1 MDIKILSNNTFFYFK
16 NILVDEEA
24 GLYRFLFNHKN
35 NTTMICIEIYE
46 MKAFLDE
53 ITNDKYKLDET
64 DYESNHIS
72 DYNSDKTNIIINLIN
87 DLIDNLAFYS
97 LGYNTQIKNFT
108 YTNIIY
114 IINKI
119 SNAIIYHNY
128 IQNNFQIK
136 NKIKDKLYDILNNNK
151 DNIVVETIYKKIWFL
166 LNHLRS
172 IEKIN
177 ISKLINDEDLTF
189 SLDDFIFDYY
199 K

>member
-16 NILVDEEA
+16 NILFDEEA
-24 GLYRFLFNHKN
+24 GLYRFIFSHKTI
-35 NTTMICIEIYE
+35 TTMICIEITE
-46 MKAFLDE
+46 LQTILDD
-53 ITNDKYKLDET
+53 IMQDKYKLDDS
-64 DYESNHIS
+64 DYDSNHIN
-72 DYNSDKTNIIINLIN
+72 DFNSDKSSIIINLIN

-119 SNAIIYHNY
+119 SNAIIYHNH
-128 IQNNFQIK
+128 IRNNFQIK

-151 DNIVVETIYKKIWFL
+151 DNFVVESIYKKIWIL
-166 LNHLRS
+166 LNHLTH
-172 IEKIN
+172 IEKTLNNKVIT
-177 ISKLINDEDLTF
+177 DQDLTF
-189 SLDDFIFDYY
+189 SIDDFIFDYY